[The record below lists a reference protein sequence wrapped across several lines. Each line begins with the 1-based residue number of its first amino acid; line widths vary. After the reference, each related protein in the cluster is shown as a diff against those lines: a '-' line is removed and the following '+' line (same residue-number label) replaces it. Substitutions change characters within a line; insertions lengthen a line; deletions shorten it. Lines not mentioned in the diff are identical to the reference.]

1 MPPRPLP
8 TPLSG
13 SSRLDQPASGAP
25 RRAGRLANLLLAACL
40 SVLAASTPAWAEKA
54 DRNKQMVVEAD
65 KPGTVDLQRQVVV
78 FNGNVSITQGTMVIR
93 AERVELREMAD
104 GYRAATAIGTAGKQA
119 SYRQKRDNVD
129 EYVEGVA
136 DRIEFDGRADVLR
149 FVGNG
154 VVRRLRGST
163 VADEITGSLIVW
175 DNTAELF
182 SVQGGTPT
190 AANPGGRV
198 RAVLSP
204 RAEPASP
211 GTAASAPRTP
221 VAPR

>member
-1 MPPRPLP
+1 M
-8 TPLSG
+8 
-13 SSRLDQPASGAP
+13 A
-25 RRAGRLANLLLAACL
+25 LAAL
-40 SVLAASTPAWAEKA
+40 SLVLASAFLAAPVRAEKA
-54 DRNKQMVVEAD
+54 DRNQAMVVEAD
-65 KPGTVDLQRQVVV
+65 KPGTVDLQRQIVV

-93 AERVELREMAD
+93 AERVELREMPD
-104 GYRAATAIGTAGKQA
+104 GYRAATALGGAGKQA
-119 SYRQKRDNVD
+119 SYRQKRDNVN

-136 DRIEFDGRADVLR
+136 DRIEFDGRADTLR

-163 VADEITGSLIVW
+163 VADEITGSLITW

-182 SVQGGTPT
+182 SVQGGAPT

-204 RAEPASP
+204 RAEPA
-211 GTAASAPRTP
+211 ASAPAQRSP
-221 VAPR
+221 GAPR

>member
-1 MPPRPLP
+1 MPPRLP
-8 TPLSG
+8 TSLSAG
-13 SSRLDQPASGAP
+13 PEPVPA
-25 RRAGRLANLLLAACL
+25 RRRGLSAALALAF
-40 SVLAASTPAWAEKA
+40 VLAAGLMPGAAVAEKA

-136 DRIEFDGRADVLR
+136 DRIEFDGRADTLR

-163 VADEITGSLIVW
+163 VADEITGSLITW

-204 RAEPASP
+204 RAEPATP
-211 GTAASAPRTP
+211 GTAAPAASAPRTP
-221 VAPR
+221 AAPR